1 MAVQRQALNAASM
14 HRKRDLASAS
24 HAVDWNFGVPLG
36 GASQGRLVLER
47 ETPDVVVSADSR
59 LSALALARFDGE
71 MPETITSDGTLTVRY
86 AGRGITAWLHH
97 ALRSPRAQ
105 LVLNAGIPW
114 FLDLRG
120 GIHRLAANLRQLPLA
135 GIDMHGGVHRAELW
149 LPQPTG
155 TVRIRVASG
164 VNRLAIHRHPE
175 TAMRL
180 SLRGGVSSLQI
191 DGAEAGAIA
200 GDIRRATPDWA
211 TAPDRYDV
219 MVSGGANQVLVTE

>member
-1 MAVQRQALNAASM
+1 M
-14 HRKRDLASAS
+14 D
-24 HAVDWNFGVPLG
+24 
-36 GASQGRLVLER
+36 
-47 ETPDVVVSADSR
+47 
-59 LSALALARFDGE
+59 
-71 MPETITSDGTLTVRY
+71 
-86 AGRGITAWLHH
+86 
-97 ALRSPRAQ
+97 
-105 LVLNAGIPW
+105 
-114 FLDLRG
+114 
-120 GIHRLAANLRQLPLA
+120 
-135 GIDMHGGVHRAELW
+135 GGVYRAELW
-149 LPQPTG
+149 LPHPNG